1 MSDAVEIERFLAQ
14 EGYTTA
20 CARRQART
28 LLERAGLTRPGKRAM
43 AMEKLPRARAVLA
56 AGSLRLCGDPEC
68 AQLAQAGPRLQP
80 GLVAR
85 VAPTSCQVCGG
96 SNNRR
101 AARAL
106 VARLAAA
113 GIERLLV
120 VGGTPALHAELDR
133 LLTPH
138 GVELRCVDGTRGS
151 HTAKEAAQ
159 HLRWAQVVVIWGAT
173 PLPHKV
179 SALYVDAPP
188 GTRVVK
194 LARRGIEALC
204 RAVLQSLA

>member
-1 MSDAVEIERFLAQ
+1 MSDAVEIERFLTQ

-20 CARRQART
+20 CARRQARA

-43 AMEKLPRARAVLA
+43 AVSKLPRARAVLA
-56 AGSLRLCGDPEC
+56 AGSLRLCADPEC
-68 AQLAQAGPRLQP
+68 ERLARQQEP
-80 GLVAR
+80 GERLVAR
-85 VAPTSCQVCGG
+85 VSPPSCQVCGG

-101 AARAL
+101 AALAL
-106 VARLAAA
+106 VARLSAVDVT
-113 GIERLLV
+113 RLLV
-120 VGGTPALHAELDR
+120 VGGTPTLHAELDR

-138 GVELRCVDGTRGS
+138 GIALRCVDGASGS
-151 HTAKEAAQ
+151 HTAREAAQ
-159 HLRWAQVVVIWGAT
+159 HLRWAQIVVIWGAT

-179 SALYVDAPP
+179 SALYDDPPP

-204 RAVLQSLA
+204 RAVAQSLA